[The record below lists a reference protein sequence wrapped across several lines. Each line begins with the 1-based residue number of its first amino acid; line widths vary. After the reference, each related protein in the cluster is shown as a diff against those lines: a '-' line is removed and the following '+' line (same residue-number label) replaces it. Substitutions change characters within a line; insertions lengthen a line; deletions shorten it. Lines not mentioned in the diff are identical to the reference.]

1 MPELGIERFAHAMR
15 LSPQDSQFVNMQAGT
30 GTAHFVAGH
39 YDEAL
44 SWAKAAVREQP
55 SFVLSQAIVAASAA
69 LAGQLAEAQKT
80 MVHLRQLD
88 PGLHISNLDTLIPFK
103 RADDMARLAAG
114 LHTAGLPE

>member
-1 MPELGIERFAHAMR
+1 
-15 LSPQDSQFVNMQAGT
+15 MQAGT

-69 LAGQLAEAQKT
+69 LAGQLSEAQKT
-80 MVHLRQLD
+80 MVRLRQLD

-103 RADDMARLAAG
+103 RADDMARLASG